1 VSAFPR
7 RFPTITLIAAA
18 AAVIL
23 AASLGGCA
31 TMPPKPVAREL
42 PPGSSDAVVRRF
54 CTKRYDEK
62 AFRIPANLGGAG
74 NDVLTRPLIREWQ
87 ACMRRNG
94 IEP

>member
-1 VSAFPR
+1 MSAIPR
-7 RFPTITLIAAA
+7 RFPTITLIVAAA
-18 AAVIL
+18 AAAF

-31 TMPPKPVAREL
+31 TTPPAPVAREL

-54 CTKRYDEK
+54 CTERYDEK

-74 NDVLTRPLIREWQ
+74 NDELTRPLIVEWQ